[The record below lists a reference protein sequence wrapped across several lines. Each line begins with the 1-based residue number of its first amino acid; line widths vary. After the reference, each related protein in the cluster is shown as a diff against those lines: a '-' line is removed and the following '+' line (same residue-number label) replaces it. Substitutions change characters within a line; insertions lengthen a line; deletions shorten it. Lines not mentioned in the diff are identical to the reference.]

1 MPLGADAEIQIT
13 RVKSP
18 TLDSGPPA
26 AEQEDYTVPIF
37 VDPIPGP
44 KSIDPL
50 RPLLEHR
57 NDADFAAQLVESLT
71 RARNLASNG
80 GLNPALYKALPLPGM
95 NGWPTTFDEYVEYLV
110 AYSRW
115 IPQQSTDPAWLDPG
129 NPLGEHQEVYDRLCW
144 FYWLINQ
151 PLESL
156 SGGVLQELG
165 WFADFLVEW
174 ANAWG
179 DFLDSTDS
187 FNEYILQAFMD
198 ESPKYRVQDSMIP
211 ISADSPKLRSNNPS
225 GWKTFNQ
232 FFARDLNP
240 GLRPV
245 ASLADNTVITV
256 PADCTYKEHLQISET
271 GEIEPPI
278 IIKGTHTYST
288 VQQLLGG
295 SEYAGAFNGGHF
307 IHLFLGPYSYHRFH
321 SPVAGVVKECYPLTG
336 QVYLAVSLSDGQ
348 FSAADSADNGYEFQQ
363 ARGILTVDTRDSPS
377 GNVGIVAVIP
387 VGMCQVSGVN
397 MTHATGQACNKGDE
411 FGYFTF
417 GGSDIII
424 LMQKGTSPH
433 WNPNFAPGTTY
444 YSHYGTELATVTR
457 LG

>member
-1 MPLGADAEIQIT
+1 MPLGADAEIKIT

-18 TLDSGPPA
+18 TRDSGPPA

-37 VDPIPGP
+37 VDPIPDP

-57 NDADFAAQLVESLT
+57 DDADFAAQLVESLT

-156 SGGVLQELG
+156 SGGVLQEIG

-211 ISADSPKLRSNNPS
+211 ISEDSPKLRSNNPS

-232 FFARDLNP
+232 FFARELNP

-256 PADCTYKEHLQISET
+256 PPIAPTRSTSKSASPGRSSRPSSSREPIPTPLSSNSLRGASTPVLSTADILSTSSSALT
-271 GEIEPPI
+271 R
-278 IIKGTHTYST
+278 TTVST
-288 VQQLLGG
+288 VRSPESSRSATRSPGRFTSPCPCPTDTLGSRLG
-295 SEYAGAFNGGHF
+295 RQWVRVSAGTR
-307 IHLFLGPYSYHRFH
+307 ISR
-321 SPVAGVVKECYPLTG
+321 S
-336 QVYLAVSLSDGQ
+336 
-348 FSAADSADNGYEFQQ
+348 
-363 ARGILTVDTRDSPS
+363 TRDSPS
-377 GNVGIVAVIP
+377 GNVGIEPLSQSACAQYP
-387 VGMCQVSGVN
+387 VS
-397 MTHATGQACNKGDE
+397 T
-411 FGYFTF
+411 
-417 GGSDIII
+417 
-424 LMQKGTSPH
+424 
-433 WNPNFAPGTTY
+433 
-444 YSHYGTELATVTR
+444 
-457 LG
+457 